1 MNPEREMLRTIKAI
15 DEDLNSVIAYY
26 ETFVP
31 SARNAKLID
40 RVNKTQIYTA
50 FNVISDSLHRNAVM
64 SLCRIWDSRRDTA
77 SLNCIARQLRKK
89 GSSLFQSV
97 LATAR
102 EAWLK
107 EMGRVGR
114 STEMQA
120 LRRAR
125 DRALAHTA
133 TPNVG
138 YRGKASILK
147 YGDERIV
154 MEWTIALVEEL
165 NEFVDYYDLEPSAVP
180 FKTLREV
187 FHEHSIRFWDRIG
200 DFDTKIERDIADGKL
215 KRLADEALADYRK
228 GRARDL

>member
-1 MNPEREMLRTIKAI
+1 
-15 DEDLNSVIAYY
+15 
-26 ETFVP
+26 
-31 SARNAKLID
+31 
-40 RVNKTQIYTA
+40 
-50 FNVISDSLHRNAVM
+50 
-64 SLCRIWDSRRDTA
+64 
-77 SLNCIARQLRKK
+77 
-89 GSSLFQSV
+89 
-97 LATAR
+97 
-102 EAWLK
+102 
-107 EMGRVGR
+107 
-114 STEMQA
+114 
-120 LRRAR
+120 
-125 DRALAHTA
+125 
-133 TPNVG
+133 VG